1 MKNLKTWKS
10 IALAS
15 LLAAMVGSAAPGVA
29 TGETGKWDTAGKEIK
44 EAAQAVGKASEESA
58 YKAMDEAGKA
68 WETAREKSRQSL
80 DVAKKKYED
89 EMEKAKAMLHK
100 ATAPKDESEDE
111 TEMAVEQ
118 HEPAEKP

>member
-58 YKAMDEAGKA
+58 YKAMDE
-68 WETAREKSRQSL
+68 
-80 DVAKKKYED
+80 
-89 EMEKAKAMLHK
+89 MEKAKAMLHK

-111 TEMAVEQ
+111 TETAIEQ